1 MTKKEKFEIEEKKRI
16 MLQIKYIFQSQQHTI
31 STMAGLLLLNP
42 IRVVD
47 LVSIKTERFTLTQL
61 RELHSRL
68 IEK

>member
-31 STMAGLLLLNP
+31 KTMAGLLLLNP